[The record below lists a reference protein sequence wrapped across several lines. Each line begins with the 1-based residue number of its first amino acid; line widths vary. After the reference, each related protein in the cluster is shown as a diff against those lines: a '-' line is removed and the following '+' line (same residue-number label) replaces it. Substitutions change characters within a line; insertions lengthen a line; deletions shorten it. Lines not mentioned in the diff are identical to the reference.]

1 MTPDARA
8 HAARLTLQRD
18 REELQAAFLKDW
30 SHPHSDFP
38 RSATFRWIT
47 GHFNA
52 RSLAS
57 TAVTAVLFRPSLLQL
72 VGSFLHLR
80 RSARQRAVARPSVRR
95 TRHGKAGS

>member
-18 REELQAAFLKDW
+18 RDELQAAFLKDQP
-30 SHPHSDFP
+30 HPHSGFP

-57 TAVTAVLFRPSLLQL
+57 TAVTAVLFRPSLLQML
-72 VGSFLHLR
+72 GSLLHVR
-80 RSARQRAVARPSVRR
+80 RSARRRAVTRPSLRR
-95 TRHGKAGS
+95 TRH